1 MTISYELANKM
12 AAQRESNSQ
21 TVEACCVAEPDQPSV
36 TTAQDPPS
44 INQGTRNEPEYDFV
58 EQPDQDCFCPVS
70 LELLTE
76 PYLTTCCGHH
86 ISQQAADRLIRE
98 RKPCPMCKEGDF
110 TAHVDKYFKR
120 KFINTLKVCCSHK
133 KSGCEWVG
141 ELGDLNNHSTSCPK
155 RPWKCQYCG
164 LESTIDVGTN
174 EHTPNCAQYPLPC
187 PNQCEIGTVPRCDA
201 EKHLLVCPLQLV
213 ECKFANVGCEV
224 KVPRRDLIRHMT
236 ENAQHHLM
244 STTLLNLRLTRELHQ
259 KMEEKDQQ
267 IAELKQQLNEHEV
280 KMREESK
287 TIVKNLEQQ
296 VDVKLQQQTQ
306 SLNAKLQQQ
315 TERLDVRFEQ
325 QTRSLDTKYTER
337 LDAKLQQQTT
347 RLDAKLQ
354 QQTTRLDAKLQ
365 QQTTRLDAKLQ
376 QQTTRLDAQLQQQT
390 KGIDIKFQQQSKDL
404 DAKLHQQTE
413 LFNTKLQRQTEV
425 QDTKFQQLTKEQTAL
440 SQMVEHHH
448 TELSGKLLALESKLL
463 LEITYTSH
471 ELTLVNFKKCQ
482 GKGGD
487 GSWYSDPFYSGLR
500 GYRFLLNIDTNGHGN
515 ARNTHLTA
523 YLKQLKNEFDKELQ
537 WPIKFKVYLEIIN
550 QRGDHSN
557 HSRVGTVQLSSA
569 DSRYECI
576 GDDKFFPLNGL
587 AYNARTNTEYLRNDS
602 IKFRLRLKVV

>member
-1 MTISYELANKM
+1 MTISYELASKM
-12 AAQRESNSQ
+12 AAQSESISQ
-21 TVEACCVAEPDQPSV
+21 TIEACCVAEPDQPSV

-44 INQGTRNEPEYDFV
+44 INQGNEPEYDFV

-86 ISQQAADRLIRE
+86 ISKQAVDRLIRE

-120 KFINTLKVCCSHK
+120 KTINTLKVRCPHK

-141 ELGDLNNHSTSCPK
+141 ELGDLHNHSSSCSK

-164 LESTIDVGTN
+164 LKSTFDVGTN
-174 EHTPNCAQYPLPC
+174 EHIPNCAQYPQPC

-213 ECKFANVGCEV
+213 ECEFANVGCDT
-224 KVPRRDLIRHMT
+224 KVPRRDLTRHMT

-244 STTLLNLRLTRELHQ
+244 SATLLNLRLTRELHQ

-287 TIVKNLEQQ
+287 NIVKNLEQ
-296 VDVKLQQQTQ
+296 VDVKLQQQTK
-306 SLNAKLQQQ
+306 S
-315 TERLDVRFEQ
+315 
-325 QTRSLDTKYTER
+325 
-337 LDAKLQQQTT
+337 LDAKLQQQT
-347 RLDAKLQ
+347 
-354 QQTTRLDAKLQ
+354 
-365 QQTTRLDAKLQ
+365 
-376 QQTTRLDAQLQQQT
+376 
-390 KGIDIKFQQQSKDL
+390 KGIDMKFQQQSKDL

-413 LFNTKLQRQTEV
+413 LFMQRQTEV

-440 SQMVEHHH
+440 SQMVQHHH
-448 TELSGKLLALESKLL
+448 TELSGKVLALESKLL
-463 LEITYTSH
+463 RIEIALTCH
-471 ELTLVNFKKCQ
+471 ELTLVNFKRCQ
-482 GKGGD
+482 AKGGH
-487 GSWYSDPFYSGLR
+487 GNWYSDPFFSSSR
-500 GYRFLLNIDTNGHGN
+500 GYKFVLNIDTNGYGS

-523 YLKQLKNEFDKELQ
+523 HLKQLPGDFDKELQ
-537 WPIKFKVYLEIIN
+537 WPFKVKVYLEILN
-550 QRGDHSN
+550 QRGDHSH
-557 HSRVGTVQLSSA
+557 HSCVGNVEFDRAGPYYQ
-569 DSRYECI
+569 RI
-576 GDDKFFPLNGL
+576 GDDNKFFPLNGL
-587 AYNARTNTEYLRNDS
+587 AYNAQANTEYLRNDS
-602 IKFRLRLKVV
+602 IKFRLRLKTV